1 MTEYIMSKTLYTTHF
16 VSTAGHCFGDNITY
30 DFKIDTNGNIFVKQG
45 MAHYTD
51 PTPIPKNLL
60 FSIIDD
66 IKIPEYI
73 IKLFDYLSNGMIKN
87 NRNMSCRDSQAQT
100 LFGVVKHLKQ
110 SIKEMAQNP
119 QNITEI
125 QTQIEL
131 YVNKNTMLELDLET
145 MNNKIKNIQTAYFDA
160 INDNEKNKEQN
171 KLLNEKIAKLE
182 NEIKQGKI
190 VYVDVPKL
198 ITTPESE
205 YNYSIYR
212 VPINSINTGTL
223 PNAANRMVY
232 NKYTGIY
239 EPEDD

>member
-1 MTEYIMSKTLYTTHF
+1 MTEYIMSKNLYTTSF
-16 VSTAGHCFGDNITY
+16 VSTAGHSYGDIHTY
-30 DFKIDTNGNIFVKQG
+30 DFKIDTKGNIFVKQG
-45 MAHYTD
+45 IAHYTD

-87 NRNMSCRDSQAQT
+87 NRNMSCRDSDAHT
-100 LFGVVKHLKQ
+100 LFGIVKHLKQ

-131 YVNKNTMLELDLET
+131 YANKNKMLELELES

-171 KLLNEKIAKLE
+171 KLLTEKIAKLE
-182 NEIKQGKI
+182 QEIKQGKI

-198 ITTPESE
+198 LTTPEPE
-205 YNYSIYR
+205 YNHSIYR

>member
-1 MTEYIMSKTLYTTHF
+1 MTEYIMSKNLYTTDF
-16 VSTAGHCFGDNITY
+16 VSTPGASWGSNYTY
-30 DFKIDTNGNIFVKQG
+30 DFKIDTKGNIFVKQG
-45 MAHYTD
+45 ISHYTD

-87 NRNMSCRDSQAQT
+87 NRNMSCRDGDAHT

-131 YVNKNTMLELDLET
+131 YANKNKMLELELES

>member
-1 MTEYIMSKTLYTTHF
+1 MTEYIMSKNLYTTDF
-16 VSTAGHCFGDNITY
+16 VSTPGASWGSNYTY
-30 DFKIDTNGNIFVKQG
+30 DFKIDTKGNIFVKQG
-45 MAHYTD
+45 MAHYND
-51 PTPIPKNLL
+51 PQPIPKKLL

-73 IKLFDYLSNGMIKN
+73 IKLFDYLLNDIMKN
-87 NRNMSCRDSQAQT
+87 NGNNSCRDSQAQT
-100 LFGVVKHLKQ
+100 LFGIVKHLKQ

-131 YVNKNTMLELDLET
+131 YANKNKMLELELES

-171 KLLNEKIAKLE
+171 KLLNEKIAKLD

-198 ITTPESE
+198 ITTPEPE